1 MTNWFVSRHLGAIE
15 WAKQQPIQ
23 IDRWESH
30 LDIAQVQEGDTVI
43 GTLPVHLAAEV
54 CAKGARFVFLQVPI
68 AATQRGQELSAAT
81 LTDLGCTLQ
90 AFWVEALP

>member
-23 IDRWESH
+23 IDRWEVH
-30 LDIAQVQEGDTVI
+30 LDIAQVQAGDTVI

-54 CAKGARFVFLQVPI
+54 CAKGAKFMFLQVPI
-68 AATQRGQELSAAT
+68 AATQRGQELSADT
-81 LTDLGCTLQ
+81 LNDLGCSLQ
-90 AFWVEALP
+90 TFWVEAVP